1 MPGRASITR
10 RLITAV
16 LLLEVLAAIA
26 LIGAVTV
33 HERKMQ
39 YEAFD
44 ANLRSHASA
53 IFGAVQDADDVG
65 DNVQLELR
73 GLKIPKRAVYRVTD
87 QREVVLGS
95 AGIVPSLHPEREGF
109 EDAEIEGRSYRFF
122 VLNADRI
129 IDPGV
134 NGGIERPVRVVFG
147 LPDGHVWHEVLGAV
161 RFFVIA
167 TLLLLSLTTM
177 LMIWLIRKL
186 LMPIHELASRAEALS
201 ALHWQFE
208 APASAKKYTELRP
221 LATAI
226 EKTIARLQ
234 HAFEQQKRFTSDAAH
249 ELKTDLAIVKSSL
262 QLLSMKRRATE
273 EYERG
278 VALALDDFTRL
289 EQTVQKMLTL
299 SRLEQPQEARGQ
311 TCRIDAVMQD
321 AVRQSSPFAELKKV
335 RIVCELAAATAP
347 LDSRDAML
355 LCSNVLLNA
364 LQHSREGGCVEVSS
378 AALDGNAT
386 VTVRDYGE
394 GIQEDEREMVFLPF
408 YRGDPSRARKS
419 GGTGLGLSICRAIC
433 DRVGGSIEIANH
445 AGGGALVR
453 IVLPAPGTQD
463 PINAAV
469 SSSLHSG

>member
-26 LIGAVTV
+26 LIGAATV
-33 HERKMQ
+33 HERKVQ

-73 GLKIPKRAVYRVTD
+73 GLKIPKRAIYRVTD
-87 QREVVLGS
+87 QRETVLG
-95 AGIVPSLHPEREGF
+95 ATGTVPFLHPKPDGF
-109 EDAEIEGRSYRFF
+109 ENADVDGRSYRFF

-167 TLLLLSLTTM
+167 TLLLLSLTTV
-177 LMIWLIRKL
+177 LMIWLIRRL

-208 APASAKKYTELRP
+208 APISAKQYTELRP

-226 EKTIARLQ
+226 ERTIARLQ

-262 QLLSMKRRATE
+262 QLLSMKRRTTE
-273 EYERG
+273 DYERG

-311 TCRIDAVMQD
+311 TCRMDAVMLE
-321 AVRQSSPFAELKKV
+321 AVRQSSPFAELNNV
-335 RIVCELAAATAP
+335 HVISELAAATVP

-364 LQHSREGGCVEVSS
+364 LQHSREGGCVEVRS
-378 AALDGNAT
+378 AVLDGNAM

-394 GIQEDEREMVFLPF
+394 GIREDERERVFLPF

-419 GGTGLGLSICRAIC
+419 GGTGLGLSICKAIC
-433 DRVGGSIEIANH
+433 DRVGGRIEIADH
-445 AGGGALVR
+445 VGGGALVK
-453 IVLPAPGTQD
+453 ILLPALGAQD
-463 PINAAV
+463 QPNAAIL
-469 SSSLHSG
+469 SSLHLG